1 MVNRAIKTT
10 LIATGAVCLLAANP
24 FASTAALAK
33 KPPEASSSQAG
44 GLQQDVLALQTFI
57 QKLPDSSFKKPA
69 HARRRALDRK
79 FDVVARQVGQSRFGG
94 AIAKLDN
101 DIRSKM
107 DGCLGGLKE
116 NDWISACPAQREL
129 DFRLTDLLGKLF
141 VRYKPVFGACEQ
153 EQALGGMLQKMLDGN
168 LQHFELRK
176 LNAERFR
183 ERAARG
189 QPIDLPV
196 VDVQGQLQTVLASAT
211 RGSLLARDVKLGRL
225 KGDETAGIPLGTGT
239 SWRLGCTE
247 NAASCGGV
255 TFLDEKHTQ
264 VEGLVTDFDSG
275 VTFIESADNLVSR
288 LRGEPVSIEPGCSVV
303 YNADHHSRIP
313 FELDG
318 MDVDLNQNLVDKA
331 APTARDKAAINYT
344 IPIVL
349 DADAEFYEL
358 DPDTVWRRQRSILW
372 GVNLIYG
379 LIEPLSAGAFDITF
393 EIKGQE
399 SWRPGYGPAT
409 TDNQELIEEINAPDY
424 FMYTHPD
431 RNELS
436 YLFLGYD
443 MDGGIAGQAGGLCG
457 VDATDPTTGLTWD
470 RTFASDFDH
479 QWTHAWGQQV
489 PDVDADETD
498 RDRYEFATAYGR
510 IIVMAHELGHMLGA
524 LHSKGD
530 RGSDVCAGDTG
541 GWSRICGTSLML
553 SGAAGGVA
561 PDFRKPFFSDDNDDA
576 IVNCVGRVSIF

>member
-1 MVNRAIKTT
+1 MFHRAIKTT
-10 LIATGAVCLLAANP
+10 MIATGAVCLLAANP

-33 KPPEASSSQAG
+33 KPPEASSSQTG
-44 GLQQDVLALQTFI
+44 GLQEDVRSLQSFI
-57 QKLPDSSFKKPA
+57 RKLPDGSFTKPA
-69 HARRRALDRK
+69 HARRRALDHK
-79 FDVVARQVGQSRFGG
+79 LDVVARQVGKSHFGG

-107 DGCLGGLKE
+107 DGCLGGVE
-116 NDWISACPAQREL
+116 ANDWISDCPAQREL
-129 DFRLTDLLGKLF
+129 DPRLTDLVGKLL
-141 VRYKPVFGACEQ
+141 VQYRPVFGACEQ
-153 EQALGGMLQKMLDGN
+153 EQALGSMLQEHLGDT
-168 LQHFELRK
+168 LRQFDLRK
-176 LNAERFR
+176 IRAERFR
-183 ERAARG
+183 NRVSRG

-196 VDVQGQLQTVLASAT
+196 VDEQGQLHTVLVSAE
-211 RGSLLARDVKLGRL
+211 RGALLAGGVKLGRL
-225 KGDETAGIPLGTGT
+225 KGQDIAGEPLGPDT

-247 NAASCGGV
+247 SAGACGGV
-255 TFLDEKHTQ
+255 TFLDEQFTQ
-264 VEGLVTDFDSG
+264 VEGLVTDFESG
-275 VTFIESADNLVSR
+275 VSFIESADNLLSR
-288 LRGEPVSIEPGCSVV
+288 LQGQRVSIEPGCSLV

-318 MDVDLNQNLVDKA
+318 MDPDLNQNLVDKA
-331 APTARDKAAINYT
+331 APAARDKAAISYT

-349 DADAEFYEL
+349 DADASFYSL

-372 GVNLIYG
+372 GANLIYS
-379 LIEPLSAGAFDITF
+379 LIEPLSAGAFDIRF

-399 SWRPGYGPAT
+399 SWRPGFGPTT
-409 TDNQELIEEINAPDY
+409 TDNNELTQAINAPDY

-443 MDGGIAGQAGGLCG
+443 MDGGIGGQAGGLCG
-457 VDATDPTTGLTWD
+457 VDGTDRRTGLPWD
-470 RTFASDFDH
+470 RTFASDLEH

-489 PDVDADETD
+489 PDVPEGD
-498 RDRYEFATAYGR
+498 RDPYEFATAYGR

-530 RGSDVCAGDTG
+530 QGSDVCAGDTG
-541 GWSRICGTSLML
+541 GWSRMCGTSLMM

-561 PDFRKPFFSDDNDDA
+561 PDFRKPFFSDENDDA
-576 IVNCVGRVSIF
+576 IVDCVGRVAIF